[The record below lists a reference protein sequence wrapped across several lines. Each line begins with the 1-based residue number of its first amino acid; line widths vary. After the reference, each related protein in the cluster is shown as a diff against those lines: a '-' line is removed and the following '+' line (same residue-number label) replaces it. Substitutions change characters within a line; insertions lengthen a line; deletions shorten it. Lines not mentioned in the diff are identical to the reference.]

1 MYRTKDFQLNSEYMK
16 DWALQLNGN
25 LGKYKFK
32 KKTAVTVTSQ
42 SLSTP
47 YNSSQTF
54 RYMAKK
60 KVSQKE

>member
-16 DWALQLNGN
+16 DWALQLDGN

-32 KKTAVTVTSQ
+32 KETAVTVTSQ

-54 RYMAKK
+54 RYMSKK

>member
-16 DWALQLNGN
+16 DWALQLDGN
-25 LGKYKFK
+25 LGKYKFKK

-47 YNSSQTF
+47 YNSSQ
-54 RYMAKK
+54 